1 MYKYT
6 NLQNYSR
13 LMGAGSKEELE
24 DLKTAYV
31 DCNGDVGDMIDHVMC
46 ATEEDEGRFRNILRG
61 LVAGGEL
68 PQLDGFSK
76 GSSPTKRNLRN
87 EKVGSQN

>member
-1 MYKYT
+1 MDV
-6 NLQNYSR
+6 
-13 LMGAGSKEELE
+13 GSKEELE

-31 DCNGDVGDMIDHVMC
+31 DCAGDVGDIIDHVMC
-46 ATEEDEGRFRNILRG
+46 ATEEDEGRFRKILRG
-61 LVAGGEL
+61 LVSKGEL

-76 GSSPTKRNLRN
+76 GSSPTKRKLRN